1 MKASEKKLYQRA
13 LRLLGRRNHSRLELR
28 RKLTRGHGAD
38 GIEEILDRLAEKGFL
53 NDETFALER
62 AFLGRQRRLWGDVRV
77 SQDLKRFGIDAK
89 MIEQILEQVNQ
100 EKGESESLQ
109 EAIDLWVNRSGE
121 PRTPPSLKKLYDRCV
136 RLGYA
141 PHRVREQ
148 LGPYFDQIDWSRK
161 DENGR

>member
-28 RKLTRGHGAD
+28 RKLTRGHRAD
-38 GIEEILDRLAEKGFL
+38 NIEEILDRLAEKGFL

-62 AFLGRQRRLWGDVRV
+62 ALLGRQRRLWGDLRV

-89 MIEQILEQVNQ
+89 MIERILEQVNQ

-109 EAIDLWVNRSGE
+109 EAIDLWVNGSGE